1 MLSCEALTLL
11 SPKQPGNL
19 IKESPGCWGCGG
31 AWPRG
36 REPWLRG
43 RACPRWPGCP
53 GSLSP
58 LDPGLSSREGA
69 RAPAGLQCPFRV
81 FPSLGG
87 HGRHHSASF
96 SEPFPRG
103 CGALVLTQAHGAHV
117 DKTHPRP
124 SGASPLVCVFV
135 CLIVKQSRTLRS
147 FSPRSSACCLSL
159 DKE

>member
-1 MLSCEALTLL
+1 MH
-11 SPKQPGNL
+11 
-19 IKESPGCWGCGG
+19 
-31 AWPRG
+31 
-36 REPWLRG
+36 
-43 RACPRWPGCP
+43 
-53 GSLSP
+53 
-58 LDPGLSSREGA
+58 
-69 RAPAGLQCPFRV
+69 PAGLQCPFRV
-81 FPSLGG
+81 FTSLGG